1 MKKPRQGKKKFHF
14 KGEKDMKTNKPS
26 RTAGKPMKKRKKRV
40 CIFCESK
47 KTLDYKDVGFVR
59 KFISD
64 RAKILP
70 RRSSG
75 CCALH
80 QRMVAAAIKRARQI
94 GLVPYTIN

>member
-1 MKKPRQGKKKFHF
+1 MKPK
-14 KGEKDMKTNKPS
+14 S
-26 RTAGKPMKKRKKRV
+26 RDRDRDRDNDKPMRKRKRKV

-47 KTLDYKDVGFVR
+47 KTLDYKDIGFVR

-80 QRMVAAAIKRARQI
+80 QRMVAMAIKRARQI
-94 GLVPYTIN
+94 GMIPYTVN

>member
-1 MKKPRQGKKKFHF
+1 MDKRS
-14 KGEKDMKTNKPS
+14 NKP
-26 RTAGKPMKKRKKRV
+26 TGKPMKKRKRKV

-47 KTLDYKDVGFVR
+47 KGLDYKDVGFVR

-64 RAKILP
+64 RGKILA

-80 QRMVAAAIKRARQI
+80 QRMVAKAVKRAREI
-94 GLVPYTIN
+94 GMIPYTLD